1 MEDIKSFLHQTYSM
15 ILERLR
21 YAEAKNTIVVT
32 LLGVLIVGAFRI
44 YNETPD
50 RSLIVTV
57 YFWIFLSFSV
67 IAICIALSSFMPN
80 LKLHFLYKTKDPLS
94 TDSLIHYEHISKFN
108 DAKSYVDTVNH
119 VYFNDEASPGNLDYD
134 IGTQII
140 LNSRS
145 VYRKSL
151 LSYYAIVFSICAI
164 LTPLI
169 GGLFLILHHYFYW
182 TSEGG
187 RTRLKFGRK
196 NAVKEEIKEIRN
208 HSHDFIKYFRPI
220 LPKRKHHKNDSAHEQ
235 VSKNNNDEEF
245 SSQNSKTE

>member
-1 MEDIKSFLHQTYSM
+1 MEDMKSFLHQTYSM

-50 RSLIVTV
+50 RSLAITV
-57 YFWIFLSFSV
+57 YFWLFLSFSV

-80 LKLHFLYKTKDPLS
+80 LKLHYLYKTKDPLS
-94 TDSLIHYEHISKFN
+94 TDSLIYYEHISKFN

-119 VYFNDEASPGNLDYD
+119 IYFNDEAAPGNLDYD

-164 LTPLI
+164 LTPI
-169 GGLFLILHHYFYW
+169 VGGLFLIFHHYFYW

-187 RTRLKFGRK
+187 RTRLKFGRRHII
-196 NAVKEEIKEIRN
+196 KEEIKEIRN
-208 HSHDFIKYFRPI
+208 HSHDFIKYFKPI
-220 LPKRKHHKNDSAHEQ
+220 LPKRKPRKSSVPEQ
-235 VSKNNNDEEF
+235 TSSSNKIDEEI